1 MNQMRYDWL
10 SDRWV
15 IFAPNRLSRPD
26 DFATPLQASPAVSTA
41 PCPFC
46 RGYEKQTPNPTLVL
60 RPAGADPSSEEWLVR
75 VVPNKFPAVTHTDHH
90 CSDEHDCSGDNQC
103 SGHHQYSS
111 QSRHSGESQRSEL
124 ARVGLGLA
132 GVGEAF
138 ARIAPGLVEPSAKHS
153 PENLFLKRQTSGA
166 HEVFIESPNHV
177 SSITAL
183 PVDHVALIY
192 QAYQERLLAYRR
204 LGTMRYGVVFKNYGM
219 DAGAS
224 LLHTHS
230 QLICTDFLPS
240 DVSKVQRRMQQYMEE
255 HRRCYVCDVIE
266 QEIQNQERIVSQSEH
281 FVALCPFASRLP
293 YSVSIV
299 PKRHQS
305 QFEASS
311 QELRDDLAR
320 ITMRVLSAIETEHPR
335 AAYNTILQTAPFDLA
350 SQNIFH
356 WRMKII
362 PRLCKVAGFEW
373 SSDCFINTVTPEEAA
388 RRLRARCEACAPC
401 PVPVLG
407 EIGKPVYKTTLA
419 DRDST
424 SISSLSE
431 RSRNGGI
438 Q

>member
-26 DFATPLQASPAVSTA
+26 DFATPQPPSTA
-41 PCPFC
+41 APKGPCPFC
-46 RGYEKQTPNPTLVL
+46 RGYETQTPSPTLVL
-60 RPAGADPSSEEWLVR
+60 HARGVDPTSEDWLVR
-75 VVPNKFPAVTHTDHH
+75 VVPNKFPAV
-90 CSDEHDCSGDNQC
+90 S
-103 SGHHQYSS
+103 
-111 QSRHSGESQRSEL
+111 HSEFDLGEPAST
-124 ARVGLGLA
+124 
-132 GVGEAF
+132 
-138 ARIAPGLVEPSAKHS
+138 HS
-153 PENLFLKRQTSGA
+153 PTNLFLKRHTQGA

-177 SSITAL
+177 SSITEL
-183 PVDHVALIY
+183 PFDHVTLIY

-255 HRRCYVCDVIE
+255 HRRCYVCDVLE
-266 QEIQNQERIVSQSEH
+266 QEIQNEERIVSQSEH

-320 ITMRVLSAIETEHPR
+320 ITMRVLGAIETEHPR
-335 AAYNTILQTAPFDLA
+335 AAYNTILQTAPFDLT

-388 RRLRARCEACAPC
+388 CRLRARCEASAPC

-419 DRDST
+419 DRDSN